1 MICQAAIRAV
11 DAHNALVSERLIP
24 HGEVGDMLDH
34 VEEFTD
40 TLERRGV
47 RFSRVLIELIPTV
60 AKAPE
65 RPAIGGYR
73 SLFPEFF
80 PGSGQTA

>member
-11 DAHNALVSERLIP
+11 DAHDAVVSERLIP
-24 HGEVGDMLDH
+24 HGEVGDMMDH

-47 RFSRVLIELIPTV
+47 RFSRVLIELVPTV
-60 AKAPE
+60 EHKPQRAQ
-65 RPAIGGYR
+65 IGGYR

-80 PGSGQTA
+80 GHDKAFA